1 MSKLRIRLFGLSVVL
16 LSLISLGAAAPA
28 ANACIDVIAYGTNPE
43 TGECREFP
51 NPCSV
56 PKGWTI
62 NYTGCPQSAGFQLE
76 AIQPV
81 EAVPAA
87 SRPACI
93 DVIAY
98 GTNPATGECRQFPNP
113 CSVPPGWTISYTGC
127 AV

>member
-16 LSLISLGAAAPA
+16 LSLISLGAVPA
-28 ANACIDVIAYGTNPE
+28 ANACIDVIAYGTNPA

-62 NYTGCPQSAGFQLE
+62 NYTGCPQSSVSAFG
-76 AIQPV
+76 AMPV
-81 EAVPAA
+81 A

-113 CSVPPGWTISYTGC
+113 CSVPAGWTISYTGC
-127 AV
+127 AI